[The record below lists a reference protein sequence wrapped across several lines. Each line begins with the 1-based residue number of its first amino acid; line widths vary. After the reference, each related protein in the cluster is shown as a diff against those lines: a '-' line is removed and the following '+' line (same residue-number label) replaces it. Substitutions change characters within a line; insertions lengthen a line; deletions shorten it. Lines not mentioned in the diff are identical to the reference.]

1 MSICIIGWTDLRWK
15 DLIDELSVVISPVA
29 DGGSNVPTLFERG
42 SIMDEIQPMAFK
54 LKNVEKLPGSDV
66 WLDYINAS
74 FE

>member
-1 MSICIIGWTDLRWK
+1 M
-15 DLIDELSVVISPVA
+15 ISPIA
-29 DGGSNVPTLFERG
+29 DGSSNVPTLFERG

-54 LKNVEKLPGSDV
+54 LKNVEKLPGSGV